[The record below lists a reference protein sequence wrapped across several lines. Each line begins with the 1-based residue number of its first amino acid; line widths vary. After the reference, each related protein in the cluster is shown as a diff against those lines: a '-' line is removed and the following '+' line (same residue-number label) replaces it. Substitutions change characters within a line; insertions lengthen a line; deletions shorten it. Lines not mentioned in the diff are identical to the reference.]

1 MPRNSYQKVSPKD
14 KARLREMHQSGGNFV
29 TLAKLLKI
37 NRSTAYSIVLRD
49 DDTQPHGGKRY
60 QKFDQEM
67 LDFIIDCLEMN
78 PLLTLGQLNRK
89 LRDAYPEKPEV
100 SDRTLSS
107 KIEGL
112 AYTLKLSRDSPA
124 DRNSLDTKVGRREYA
139 EWCLSPQIVNAM
151 KIYIDEFGCN
161 IHCKRSFGRSKK
173 GQRAY
178 RQVATQPGRNITVC
192 AAITS
197 QHGIVHFE
205 IYMGGMK
212 KPLFREFLQAVS
224 ANIIAEHGVDQQAY
238 LIFDNAPAH
247 RNIEE
252 EALGGTLPIK
262 RLPKYSPFLNPIEN
276 AFSCWKSE
284 LKKNLAENMS
294 IFLNPDNHGR
304 DGMSLR
310 DFRFLMMKREIE
322 ASSRIITSV
331 KCQEWANHSMS
342 YVPRCLREEDIS

>member
-1 MPRNSYQKVSPKD
+1 MPRNLYQKVSPKD

-37 NRSTAYSIVLRD
+37 N
-49 DDTQPHGGKRY
+49 
-60 QKFDQEM
+60 
-67 LDFIIDCLEMN
+67 
-78 PLLTLGQLNRK
+78 
-89 LRDAYPEKPEV
+89 
-100 SDRTLSS
+100 
-107 KIEGL
+107 
-112 AYTLKLSRDSPA
+112 
-124 DRNSLDTKVGRREYA
+124 
-139 EWCLSPQIVNAM
+139 
-151 KIYIDEFGCN
+151 
-161 IHCKRSFGRSKK
+161 
-173 GQRAY
+173 
-178 RQVATQPGRNITVC
+178 
-192 AAITS
+192 
-197 QHGIVHFE
+197 
-205 IYMGGMK
+205 
-212 KPLFREFLQAVS
+212 
-224 ANIIAEHGVDQQAY
+224 
-238 LIFDNAPAH
+238 